1 MTRSRVITLIGTM
14 AGALGGFLVNRWVT
28 CHSGG

>member
-1 MTRSRVITLIGTM
+1 MNNKLKMILGTGI
-14 AGALGGFLVNRWVT
+14 GALGGFLVNRWVT